1 MVKTS
6 LEKHK
11 IKILLLEGIHQSAVE
26 RFNVAGYK
34 NVEYHQGTFSESE
47 LIEKI
52 GEYHFLCIRSRTNV
66 TAKVLGA
73 AQKLVAI
80 GCCCIGTNQVDAECA
95 LLRGIPVFNAPYSN
109 TRSVAELVLAEMIL
123 LMRRIPERN
132 ASLHRGE
139 WNKSAQKSHEVRG
152 KKLGIVG
159 YGSIG
164 SQLSIL
170 AEAIGMRVFFYDISR
185 KLPMGNSIQIVSLEK
200 LLKTCD
206 VISLHVPET
215 EFTQGML
222 GEKELA
228 LMPKESVLINA
239 SRGSVV
245 DIDALTTSLKSDH
258 LKGAAI
264 DVYPEEPKS
273 NRETFESPLRE
284 IDSVILTPHIGGST
298 IEAQHRIGEEV
309 AEKLVKY
316 SDNGSTLSAVNFP
329 EVSLPSH
336 PDKHRL
342 LHIHENIPGV
352 LSQIN
357 SVFSENQI
365 NIAAQYLQT
374 LNEVGYVVVD
384 VDKSYSL
391 LALQKLQKIAGT
403 IRTRVLF

>member
-1 MVKTS
+1 
-6 LEKHK
+6 
-11 IKILLLEGIHQSAVE
+11 
-26 RFNVAGYK
+26 
-34 NVEYHQGTFSESE
+34 
-47 LIEKI
+47 
-52 GEYHFLCIRSRTNV
+52 
-66 TAKVLGA
+66 
-73 AQKLVAI
+73 
-80 GCCCIGTNQVDAECA
+80 
-95 LLRGIPVFNAPYSN
+95 
-109 TRSVAELVLAEMIL
+109 
-123 LMRRIPERN
+123 
-132 ASLHRGE
+132 
-139 WNKSAQKSHEVRG
+139 
-152 KKLGIVG
+152 
-159 YGSIG
+159 
-164 SQLSIL
+164 
-170 AEAIGMRVFFYDISR
+170 
-185 KLPMGNSIQIVSLEK
+185 
-200 LLKTCD
+200 
-206 VISLHVPET
+206 
-215 EFTQGML
+215 
-222 GEKELA
+222 
-228 LMPKESVLINA
+228 MPKESVLINA

-284 IDSVILTPHIGGST
+284 IDSVILTPHVGGST
-298 IEAQHRIGEEV
+298 IEAQHHIGEEV

>member
-1 MVKTS
+1 
-6 LEKHK
+6 
-11 IKILLLEGIHQSAVE
+11 
-26 RFNVAGYK
+26 
-34 NVEYHQGTFSESE
+34 
-47 LIEKI
+47 
-52 GEYHFLCIRSRTNV
+52 
-66 TAKVLGA
+66 
-73 AQKLVAI
+73 
-80 GCCCIGTNQVDAECA
+80 
-95 LLRGIPVFNAPYSN
+95 
-109 TRSVAELVLAEMIL
+109 VAELVLAEMIL

-170 AEAIGMRVFFYDISR
+170 AEAIGMRVYFYDISR

-245 DIDALTTSLKSDH
+245 DIDALAASLQSDH

-273 NRETFESPLRE
+273 NKDTFESPLRE
-284 IDSVILTPHIGGST
+284 IDSVILTPHVGGST
-298 IEAQHRIGEEV
+298 IEAQHNIGEEV

>member
-1 MVKTS
+1 MAKTS
-6 LEKHK
+6 LEKNK

-26 RFNVAGYK
+26 RFKAAGYE
-34 NVEYHQGTFSESE
+34 NVEYNTGTFSESE
-47 LIEKI
+47 LIKKI
-52 GEYHFLCIRSRTNV
+52 GDYHFLGIRSRTNINE
-66 TAKVLGA
+66 KVLDA
-73 AQKLVAI
+73 AKKLVAI
-80 GCCCIGTNQVDAECA
+80 GCYCIGTNQVDADAA

-132 ASLHRGE
+132 ARLHRGE
-139 WNKSAQKSHEVRG
+139 WSKSARKSHEVRG
-152 KKLGIVG
+152 KKIGIVG

-170 AEAIGMRVFFYDISR
+170 AESIGMRVYFYDITR
-185 KLPMGNSIQIVSLEK
+185 KLPMGNSIQVVSLEK

-206 VISLHVPET
+206 VISLHVPAT
-215 EFTQGML
+215 ELTKGMI
-222 GEKELA
+222 GKKELA
-228 LMPKESVLINA
+228 LMPDESVLINA

-245 DIDALTTSLKSDH
+245 DIDALTDALKSDH

-264 DVYPEEPKS
+264 DVYPKEPKS
-273 NRETFESPLRE
+273 NKESFESPLRE
-284 IDSVILTPHIGGST
+284 IDSVILTPHVGGST
-298 IEAQHRIGEEV
+298 MEAQNNIGEEV
-309 AEKLVKY
+309 AEKIIKY
-316 SDNGSTLSAVNFP
+316 SDNGSTRSSVNFP
-329 EVSLPSH
+329 EVSLPSQS
-336 PDKHRL
+336 DKHRL

-357 SVFSENQI
+357 SVFSENHI

-374 LNEVGYVVVD
+374 LNGVGYVVID

-391 LALQKLQKIAGT
+391 LALQKLQKIEGT